1 MAPFIRIADDYKPA
15 SDFYGNEPYRQQK
28 RYNRPDITA
37 TTRSTISENEKV
49 YSYPHKLSPGQHI
62 NINTADTTEL
72 QKIPGIGSY
81 YAKMIIRYRDR
92 LGGFAAAEQLNEIEG
107 IPESALAFIHID
119 ANHIHKLDIN
129 KLTLNQLRK
138 PPYLNFYQAQE
149 LFDYRRQIGPI
160 KSLAELKLLQDFPPA
175 ALASLPPYIPFSRPI
190 SP

>member
-15 SDFYGNEPYRQQK
+15 SDFYRNESYHQQK

-37 TTRSTISENEKV
+37 TTRSTTPENEKV
-49 YSYPHKLSPGQHI
+49 YSYPHKLNPGQHI

-92 LGGFAAAEQLNEIEG
+92 LGGFAAAEQLNEIDG

-129 KLTLNQLRK
+129 KLNLNQLRK
-138 PPYLNFYQAQE
+138 HPYLNFYQAKE
-149 LFDYRRQIGPI
+149 ICDYRRQRGPI
-160 KSLAELKLLQDFPPA
+160 KSLEELKLLKDFPPA
-175 ALASLPPYIPFSRPI
+175 EIERLTPYISF
-190 SP
+190 